1 MKSSSNLFKD
11 KLSDA
16 FSKQSN
22 VQINSDTMGDYTN
35 YINAMEQEETKE
47 ATGASSAGSSS
58 SAGSTSSSRC

>member
-47 ATGASSAGSSS
+47 ATGAS
-58 SAGSTSSSRC
+58 C